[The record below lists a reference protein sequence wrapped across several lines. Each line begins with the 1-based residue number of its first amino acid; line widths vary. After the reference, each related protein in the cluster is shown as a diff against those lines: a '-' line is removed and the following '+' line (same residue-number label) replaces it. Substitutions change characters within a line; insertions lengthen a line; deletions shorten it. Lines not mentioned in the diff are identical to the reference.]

1 MQQLNVLS
9 MKVSQSIES
18 KDDSGALISAP
29 PKDDF
34 SQHIDLQLSKNKKP
48 TESENII
55 LNDITVSNE
64 KSSSKIGRSAS
75 EQENVNRDD
84 KVQDKSDY
92 YQALVDDVDSA
103 MPVQEIAATGKKDD
117 VVHIVNASDT
127 QVIDESELLMSFLT
141 KVDQTLIA
149 KTSSDKVSPSGVS
162 IGEISDEQK
171 AKTEA
176 KLLLKSSDLVADL
189 SGVAKAVTST
199 VDVSS
204 GNTHEQEKVIN
215 SLIYSSKNADIVK
228 GANIK
233 ETNVANQVGTKLLID
248 GESSTVEELSA
259 DKLASS
265 VHDKVSKESTNNLEN
280 DLAKLAEKNVVTN
293 NKATEQAGISPNDEN
308 KNAQKLV
315 DTAIESQGTKQ
326 AETDNQSD
334 KLQQNIATASKEVN
348 ANNTGLPTKELLGA
362 STENHIKSTTEVES
376 KIDEQLE
383 KLIQADN
390 GVNVQKS
397 DLAIAEADIA
407 VDSAKIQ
414 NTAVKNNES
423 VNAQPN
429 NKNTATTHLGQ
440 NSVNTLDD
448 GSITAE
454 SDAVENTKTQ
464 SSIVKNNDNLTSSV
478 INKNA
483 ATTNVGQPPAE
494 PGMAENSTT
503 ESEGELSARSID
515 KLIEQGKALEVD
527 GNKSTNEKD
536 NAAMNTSSPIT
547 SGNFIGEASSATQD
561 AYDRIDQ
568 QSSEVVSLNGN
579 SEVSQSQKT
588 NTQLHQETISIFRRD
603 FADAVKD
610 KVMLIIS
617 QKLQQFDITLDPPEL
632 GNVQVRV
639 NLQGEQATVNFV
651 VQNQPAKEAFEQNM
665 HKLRDML
672 AEQGVDVGDAN
683 VEQQSQQSG
692 SDGNTENNQ
701 SHFSQNTADAS
712 DVIEHS
718 LSARISDPSTK
729 VIDYYA

>member
-34 SQHIDLQLSKNKKP
+34 SQHIDLQLSKNKKS
-48 TESENII
+48 TEPENIVP
-55 LNDITVSNE
+55 NDMNVSNE
-64 KSSSKIGRSAS
+64 KASSKIGRSAS

-171 AKTEA
+171 AKAEA

-265 VHDKVSKESTNNLEN
+265 VHDKVIKESTNNLEN

-293 NKATEQAGISPNDEN
+293 NKAMDQAGISPNGEN

-376 KIDEQLE
+376 KINEQLE

>member
-48 TESENII
+48 TESENNPP
-55 LNDITVSNE
+55 NDRIVSNE
-64 KSSSKIGRSAS
+64 KASSKTS
-75 EQENVNRDD
+75 ERAIEQKNINRDD
-84 KVQDKSDY
+84 KVQDKSNYD
-92 YQALVDDVDSA
+92 QAVVDDADSA
-103 MPVQEIAATGKKDD
+103 TNVQEVAATGKQDD
-117 VVHIVNASDT
+117 PDTSIVNADDKKI
-127 QVIDESELLMSFLT
+127 IDESELLMTFLT

-149 KTSSDKVSPSGVS
+149 KTSADKVSPSGVNIS
-162 IGEISDEQK
+162 EISDEQK
-171 AKTEA
+171 AKAEA

-189 SGVAKAVTST
+189 SSVAKAVTST

-215 SLIYSSKNADIVK
+215 SLIYSSKNADMVK
-228 GANIK
+228 GSNIK
-233 ETNVANQVGTKLLID
+233 ETNIANQIGTKLLID
-248 GESSTVEELSA
+248 GESSTVEELVA
-259 DKLASS
+259 DKL
-265 VHDKVSKESTNNLEN
+265 VSKDSTNNLGS

-293 NKATEQAGISPNDEN
+293 NKAMDQAGISPNGEN

-326 AETDNQSD
+326 AETDNQSN
-334 KLQQNIATASKEVN
+334 KLQQNIATTSKEAN
-348 ANNTGLPTKELLGA
+348 ASNTGLPTKEILGA

-376 KIDEQLE
+376 KINEQLD
-383 KLIQADN
+383 KLIKADN

-397 DLAIAEADIA
+397 DLAIAEAEIA

-414 NTAVKNNES
+414 NTAVKNN
-423 VNAQPN
+423 
-429 NKNTATTHLGQ
+429 
-440 NSVNTLDD
+440 
-448 GSITAE
+448 
-454 SDAVENTKTQ
+454 
-464 SSIVKNNDNLTSSV
+464 DNLTSPV

-483 ATTNVGQPPAE
+483 ATNNVEQTLVE
-494 PGMAENSTT
+494 PDIEENSTA
-503 ESEGELSARSID
+503 ESEEELSARSTD
-515 KLIEQGKALEVD
+515 KLIEKNKTIDADGKSVNDKA
-527 GNKSTNEKD
+527 NSTAD
-536 NAAMNTSSPIT
+536 IASPT
-547 SGNFIGEASSATQD
+547 NNSNFIGEARATQE

-568 QSSEVVSLNGN
+568 QSSDVVSLTG
-579 SEVSQSQKT
+579 SAEVSQSQKT

-603 FADAVKD
+603 FAEAVKD

-701 SHFSQNTADAS
+701 GHFSQNTADAS

-718 LSARISDPSTK
+718 LSARMSDPSTK